1 MERAG
6 FQDEKKVKKMA
17 EEAERLRLENR
28 ELELKIQSI
37 YENYST
43 LEGYMKT
50 VYEQSMESVRSTQT
64 LIPKPTQILFKTDE
78 SDNSLIVRD
87 GYQWRKYGQKI
98 TKDNPFPRAYF
109 KCVRSPICPAKK
121 KVQRCM

>member
-17 EEAERLRLENR
+17 EETERLRLENR

-78 SDNSLIVRD
+78 SDNSLVS
-87 GYQWRKYGQKI
+87 KI
-98 TKDNPFPRAYF
+98 EY
-109 KCVRSPICPAKK
+109 
-121 KVQRCM
+121 CMISIKSFTIL